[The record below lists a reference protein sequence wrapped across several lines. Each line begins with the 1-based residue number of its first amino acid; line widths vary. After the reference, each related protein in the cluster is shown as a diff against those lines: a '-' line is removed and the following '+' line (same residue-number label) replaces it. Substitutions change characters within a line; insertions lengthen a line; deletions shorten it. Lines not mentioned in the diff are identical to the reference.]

1 MAENTISYGIGLS
14 DQMINQMLQSD
25 DPTIVNQAKEY
36 VNKANEQ
43 QKQKSGFFQKLG
55 NFLSMGQAGAAEP
68 DDFEMFASMP
78 SNQINSFNRPNIFD
92 ISGGGITTTPSAA
105 MFLDDAGL
113 PPIDTSYGSAN
124 EPDDYDDVERAKQ
137 LANNRGLLSLINPFA
152 ILGPAASFIGG
163 GIRGGL
169 KGLQNFNQGLRST
182 DFGRS
187 RTLAE
192 FFQKQRERKQ
202 AQKARGLNPEIYQR
216 ADELGF
222 TNEKGGFST
231 DKADDAGTSLGS
243 GQFSPQTSKGR
254 SGY

>member
-14 DQMINQMLQSD
+14 DKMINQMLQSD

-43 QKQKSGFFQKLG
+43 QKQKSGFLQKLG
-55 NFLSMGQAGAAEP
+55 NFFSMGQAGAAEP
-68 DDFEMFASMP
+68 DDFDMFASMP

-113 PPIDTSYGSAN
+113 PPIDTSYGVAN
-124 EPDDYDDVERAKQ
+124 EEDDEDDIQKAKQ
-137 LANNRGLLSLINPFA
+137 IANSKGLLGLLNPFSL
-152 ILGPAASFIGG
+152 LGPVRSFIGG

-169 KGLQNFNQGLRST
+169 QGLQNFNQGLRST